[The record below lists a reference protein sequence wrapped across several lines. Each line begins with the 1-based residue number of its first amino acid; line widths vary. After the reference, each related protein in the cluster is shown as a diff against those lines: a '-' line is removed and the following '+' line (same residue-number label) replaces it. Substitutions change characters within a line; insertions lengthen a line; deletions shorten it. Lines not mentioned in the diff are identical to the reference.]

1 MPQNFLKGSKHAL
14 IPGTPRRGAW
24 HGADTPAN
32 SSEIRFCDPKHR
44 IWSNISAT
52 GGGPRVD
59 GFAFA
64 TDDIGLGVLLRK
76 GTVFQMFQDQREAVN
91 VGEYGASRA
100 ILEAGYGLDCLCEQF
115 QGRDW
120 RDPARW
126 PGPDGVAGFASVGQM
141 LAQGRIGTA
150 ARSIY
155 AIQPMETIFV
165 RTWWADGSAPRLEQ
179 VDEGLAHAVS
189 LVTESAYTA
198 FLDAAADPPD
208 GTE

>member
-91 VGEYGASRA
+91 VGEYGKCVSA
-100 ILEAGYGLDCLCEQF
+100 IIGRLRRISHGPWEGRWMRLSAREQ
-115 QGRDW
+115 W
-120 RDPARW
+120 
-126 PGPDGVAGFASVGQM
+126 
-141 LAQGRIGTA
+141 A
-150 ARSIY
+150 AY
-155 AIQPMETIFV
+155 HHTIS
-165 RTWWADGSAPRLEQ
+165 T
-179 VDEGLAHAVS
+179 S
-189 LVTESAYTA
+189 L
-198 FLDAAADPPD
+198 PHC
-208 GTE
+208 